1 MNLKEAEFQLAS
13 RRLLEV
19 GRVAQDTFADSSVRL
34 VVDDTN
40 DFRVTLLLDGR
51 PLAAVQ
57 GDNPMEVSDALA
69 GFLIHLITRPISV

>member
-19 GRVAQDTFADSSVRL
+19 GRVAQETFSDASVRL

-40 DFRVTLLLDGR
+40 EFRVTLMLDGG
-51 PLAAVQ
+51 PLVTVQ

-69 GFLIHLITRPISV
+69 SFLIHLITRPIKV